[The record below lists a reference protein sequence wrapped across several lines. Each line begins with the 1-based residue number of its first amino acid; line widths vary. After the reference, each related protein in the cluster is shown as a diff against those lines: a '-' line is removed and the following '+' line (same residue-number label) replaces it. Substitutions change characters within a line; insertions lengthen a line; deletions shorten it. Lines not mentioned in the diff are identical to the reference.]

1 MLDKLKAMFTPSAG
15 PLRLGD
21 SAHDMRV
28 AVCAV
33 LLEAAEVDQQV
44 PAAERRTIRE
54 LLKREFDL
62 SDSAVEALIADTRTA
77 RNNASDLWPFTT
89 AIARVYSPDQKLNLL
104 QMVWQVIFADNRLDP
119 YEDQLA
125 RRLQAMLSVNH
136 SLLMEAKK
144 RARQAGAVV

>member
-1 MLDKLKAMFTPSAG
+1 MLDKLKAFFKSPQA
-15 PLRLGD
+15 PLRLG
-21 SAHDMRV
+21 SSPQDMRM

-44 PAAERRTIRE
+44 PASERRTIRE
-54 LLKREFDL
+54 LLKQEFAL
-62 SDSAVEALIADTRTA
+62 SDGAVEALIADTRTA

-89 AIARVYSPDQKLNLL
+89 AIARDYSPEQKLNLL
-104 QMVWQVIFADNRLDP
+104 QMVWQVIFADDRLDP
-119 YEDQLA
+119 YEEQLA

-144 RARQAGAVV
+144 RAREARAVV

>member
-1 MLDKLKAMFTPSAG
+1 MLDKLKAIFKSPQDS
-15 PLRLGD
+15 LRLGD
-21 SAHDMRV
+21 SPHDMRV

-44 PAAERRTIRE
+44 PVVERHTIRA

-62 SDSAVEALIADTRTA
+62 SEGAVEALIADTRTA

-89 AIARVYSPDQKLNLL
+89 AIARVYTPEQKLNLL
-104 QMVWQVIFADNRLDP
+104 QMVWQVIFADDRLDP

-136 SLLMEAKK
+136 SLLMEAKQ